1 MNYQILLNI
10 IATGIPGFL
19 SYWLLSQF
27 RLVELSEQN
36 KDEKVVL
43 LGSLSVLNIIFS
55 ILILNFLD
63 INLTVYSNINILK
76 IMAITIIVV
85 IILSIIIYP
94 TLIILTKRGINFV
107 RSLFDL
113 PFDRNSKVFDNIISE
128 RPKNKK
134 YSQLYI
140 FDFNNI
146 LILEGSLGYVSHKD
160 PIISLENEIDA
171 YTTYTQVIDLY
182 NNTENLN
189 RAIYIDYGNKIKIF
203 VIHY

>member
-55 ILILNFLD
+55 ILILKTFN
-63 INLTVYSNINILK
+63 IKLTVFSNINILK
-76 IMAITIIVV
+76 IMAITILVV
-85 IILSIIIYP
+85 IILSIIVYP
-94 TLIILTKRGINFV
+94 FLIILTKKGIKFV
-107 RSLFDL
+107 KSFLKM

-128 RPKNKK
+128 RPKSKK

-171 YTTYTQVIDLY
+171 NTTYTQVIDLY
-182 NNTENLN
+182 NDTENLN
-189 RAIYIDYGNKIKIF
+189 RAVYIDYGNKIKIF

>member
-1 MNYQILLNI
+1 MPQGYQV
-10 IATGIPGFL
+10 FL

-36 KDEKVVL
+36 KDEKVVP

-63 INLTVYSNINILK
+63 INLTVYSNTNILK

-94 TLIILTKRGINFV
+94 TLIILTKKGINFV
-107 RSLFDL
+107 RLLFDL

-134 YSQLYI
+134 YSQMYLNALYY
-140 FDFNNI
+140 
-146 LILEGSLGYVSHKD
+146 L
-160 PIISLENEIDA
+160 
-171 YTTYTQVIDLY
+171 
-182 NNTENLN
+182 
-189 RAIYIDYGNKIKIF
+189 
-203 VIHY
+203 